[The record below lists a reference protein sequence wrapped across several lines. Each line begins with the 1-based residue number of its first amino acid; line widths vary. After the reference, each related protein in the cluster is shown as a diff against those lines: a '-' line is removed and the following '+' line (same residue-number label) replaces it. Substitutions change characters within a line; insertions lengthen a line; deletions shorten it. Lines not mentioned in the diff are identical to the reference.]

1 MASFFPSDN
10 PAQWSGWAAAS
21 GVFTLPVLAWNY
33 HITSQGKSDQG
44 LSISVCYTQGVG
56 SLFHKWGLGRRELQ
70 SLSHTCLGL
79 SLNIR

>member
-1 MASFFPSDN
+1 MASFFLSDN

-44 LSISVCYTQGVG
+44 LSISVLYPRCRVSVPQVGVRQKG
-56 SLFHKWGLGRRELQ
+56 APVS
-70 SLSHTCLGL
+70 
-79 SLNIR
+79 